1 MAEPPSDSPSQ
12 LTAVVGLLESI
23 DLGPTRRRHP
33 PDAAALV
40 AGLSRCIRAVDP
52 ELSLP
57 SPETLTQD
65 NIREASHGVEE
76 ALKLLN
82 CPHPLQASDIYSL
95 EVGSV
100 YPVARW
106 LVNHVRIRIGVT
118 GDEENPLWQLD
129 GGLGA
134 AGTTFESRYSDPE
147 EKKLMRMHILEEMQL
162 LHEKIRAAKVD
173 SVVRR
178 LMLLMKSLK
187 VLEKKELDCQSDNIA
202 KKSDLEAKI
211 IHLEEK
217 ITNNCDSKSLHDDLD
232 HCISISL
239 EKLHLAKK
247 ELAARLRMLLSV
259 RRQLEDV
266 PSQSELIQYEHRFS
280 ELNINI
286 EEIHRQT
293 RKYYATYNALL
304 ELKELMLKET
314 SLLNSLNSQFQ
325 DAISDTAGRLKLID
339 STGGILK
346 GIKQFFWIRQHR
358 QIVLLCRSYRKCKR
372 GSRLIRESAIHS
384 GRSMRQQQ
392 LVRDAVLVC

>member
-1 MAEPPSDSPSQ
+1 MSQ
-12 LTAVVGLLESI
+12 GKWVFKLNFFQLHLWLL
-23 DLGPTRRRHP
+23 L
-33 PDAAALV
+33 L
-40 AGLSRCIRAVDP
+40 LF
-52 ELSLP
+52 
-57 SPETLTQD
+57 
-65 NIREASHGVEE
+65 REASHGVEE

-118 GDEENPLWQLD
+118 GDELD

-358 QIVLLCRSYRKCKR
+358 QIALLCRSYRKCKR

>member
-1 MAEPPSDSPSQ
+1 MADPPSDSPSQ
-12 LTAVVGLLESI
+12 LTPVIGLLESI
-23 DLGPTRRRHP
+23 DLGATRRRHP

-40 AGLSRCIRAVDP
+40 AGLSRD
-52 ELSLP
+52 
-57 SPETLTQD
+57 TH
-65 NIREASHGVEE
+65 NSH
-76 ALKLLN
+76 
-82 CPHPLQASDIYSL
+82 
-95 EVGSV
+95 
-100 YPVARW
+100 
-106 LVNHVRIRIGVT
+106 IGLFAK
-118 GDEENPLWQLD
+118 DQENTLWQLD

-134 AGTTFESRYSDPE
+134 ARTTFESRYSDPE
-147 EKKLMRMHILEEMQL
+147 DKKLMRMYILGEMQL

-173 SVVRR
+173 SVVHR

-187 VLEKKELDCQSDNIA
+187 VLEKKELDCQSDHTA

-217 ITNNCDSKSLHDDLD
+217 ISNNCDSKSLHDDLD

-247 ELAARLRMLLSV
+247 DLAARLRMVLSV
-259 RRQLEDV
+259 KRQLEDV
-266 PSQSELIQYEHRFS
+266 PSQSELIQYERRFS
-280 ELNINI
+280 ELNMTI

-339 STGGILK
+339 SMEGILK
-346 GIKQFFWIRQHR
+346 GIK